1 MAQKL
6 KVAVVGYGNTGK
18 EAVQGVLSAPDME
31 LVGVVRRAAAP
42 IDNLDVKVVTDIQ
55 DLGKVDVA
63 LLCTPTR
70 QMTEAAAK
78 CLALG
83 INTVDSFDI
92 HTSIFETRKELD
104 AIAKANGKV
113 SILSAGWDPGSD
125 SIVRT
130 LMQAMAPKGITYTNF
145 GLGMSMGHSVAVRS
159 KAGVKDAM
167 SLTIPEGQGI
177 HSRRVYVELE
187 DGASFEAVKESI
199 LTDPYFVHDDT
210 VVEQVE
216 NVKDL
221 FDVGHG
227 VLMERKGVSCTANNQ
242 RFSFSMSIDNPAL
255 TSQIMVACARAT
267 VRQQPG
273 CYTMIE
279 IPVVD
284 LLPGDRDNWI
294 KLV

>member
-18 EAVQGVLSAPDME
+18 EAVTGVLSAPDME

-42 IDNLDVKVVTDIQ
+42 IDNLDVKVVDKIQ

-70 QMTEAAAK
+70 QMTEAAAAY
-78 CLALG
+78 LAMG

-92 HTSIFETRKELD
+92 HTEIAATRKKLD
-104 AIAKANGKV
+104 AIAKANGTV
-113 SILSAGWDPGSD
+113 SVLSAGWDPGSD

-130 LMQAMAPKGITYTNF
+130 LMQAMAPTGVTYTNF
-145 GLGMSMGHSVAVRS
+145 GPGMSMGHSVAVRS

-167 SLTIPEGQGI
+167 SLTIPEGTGI
-177 HSRRVYVELE
+177 HSRRIYVELE
-187 DGASFEAVKESI
+187 DSASFEEVKNSI
-199 LTDPYFVHDDT
+199 LTDDYFMHDVCT
-210 VVEQVE
+210 VEQVDD
-216 NVKDL
+216 VRSM

-227 VLMERKGVSCTANNQ
+227 VLMERKGISCGANNQ
-242 RFSFSMSIDNPAL
+242 RFNFTMQIDNPAL

-279 IPVVD
+279 MPVID

>member
-18 EAVQGVLSAPDME
+18 EAVVGVLSAPDME
-31 LVGVVRRAAAP
+31 LVGVVRRKAAP
-42 IDNLDVKVVTDIQ
+42 IKNLDVKVVEDIK

-70 QMTEAAAK
+70 QMTETAAAY
-78 CLALG
+78 LAQG

-92 HTSIFETRKELD
+92 HTDIAATRKKLTE
-104 AIAKANGKV
+104 IAKANGTV
-113 SILSAGWDPGSD
+113 SVLSSGWDPGTD
-125 SIVRT
+125 SVVRA
-130 LMQAMAPKGITYTNF
+130 LMQAMAPKGVTYTNF
-145 GLGMSMGHSVAVRS
+145 GVGMSMGHSVAVRS

-187 DGASFEAVKESI
+187 DGADFETVKNSI
-199 LTDPYFVHDDT
+199 LSDPYFIHDAT
-210 VVEQVE
+210 VVEQVDD
-216 NVKDL
+216 VKAL

-227 VLMERKGVSCTANNQ
+227 VLMERKGVSCSANNQ

-255 TSQIMVACARAT
+255 TSQIMVAYARAAM
-267 VRQQPG
+267 RQQPG
-273 CYTMIE
+273 CYTTIE
-279 IPVVD
+279 IPVID

>member
-18 EAVQGVLSAPDME
+18 QAVAGVLSAPDME
-31 LVGVVRRAAAP
+31 LAGVIRRAAAP
-42 IDNLDVKVVTDIQ
+42 IENSDIKVVEDIK

-70 QMTEAAAK
+70 QMIETAAAY
-78 CLALG
+78 LAQG
-83 INTVDSFDI
+83 ICTVDSFDI
-92 HTSIFETRKELD
+92 HTEVFDARKKLD
-104 AIAKANGKV
+104 AIAKANGTV
-113 SILSAGWDPGSD
+113 SVLSAGWDPGSD
-125 SIVRT
+125 SIIRA
-130 LMQAMAPKGITYTNF
+130 LMEAMAPKGVTYTNF
-145 GLGMSMGHSVAVRS
+145 GPGMSMGHSVAVRS
-159 KAGVKDAM
+159 KDGVKDAM

-187 DGASFEAVKESI
+187 DGASFEEVKESI
-199 LTDPYFVHDDT
+199 LTDPYFVHDQT
-210 VVEQVE
+210 IIEQVDD
-216 NVKDL
+216 VKSL

-227 VLMERKGVSCTANNQ
+227 VLMERKGVSCKANNQ
-242 RFSFSMSIDNPAL
+242 RFGFTMSIDNPAL
-255 TSQIMVACARAT
+255 TSQVLVACARAT

-273 CYTMIE
+273 CYTTIE
-279 IPVVD
+279 LPVVD